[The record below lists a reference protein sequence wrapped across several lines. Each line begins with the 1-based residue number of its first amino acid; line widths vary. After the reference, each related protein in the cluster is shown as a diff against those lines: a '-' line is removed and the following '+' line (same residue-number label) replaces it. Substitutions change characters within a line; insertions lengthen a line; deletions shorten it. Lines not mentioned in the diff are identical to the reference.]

1 MCGGYLDLEPTTDC
15 PALQPFSGGSRNFEG
30 GVKNNVSALS
40 SFVTNAHDK
49 LRAFYTGKD
58 GY

>member
-30 GVKNNVSALS
+30 GGGRGPPAPPP
-40 SFVTNAHDK
+40 
-49 LRAFYTGKD
+49 
-58 GY
+58 